1 LWARGPCPAW
11 SRGPSTSPLGVMQR
25 QTPLPLIAV
34 VSLLTSALVPA
45 VLLGA
50 FSERSGDLTH
60 KDLGLV
66 LRLAAFFYPFVVM
79 FAVLF
84 GLPTF
89 LVFRRLQIL
98 KWWTAALAGC
108 AIGVVTIKV
117 VTWGIVGGAYLILY
131 AVIGGAFAL
140 VFWSI
145 WSRATCG
152 RRCTVPNDA

>member
-1 LWARGPCPAW
+1 VCARGARRALLC
-11 SRGPSTSPLGVMQR
+11 GPSTSPLGVMQR

-34 VSLLTSALVPA
+34 VALLTSALVPA
-45 VLLGA
+45 VLLGV
-50 FSERSGDLTH
+50 FSEGSGELTH
-60 KDLGLV
+60 KDLRLV
-66 LRLAAFFYPFVVM
+66 LGRAAFFYPFVVM

-98 KWWTAALAGC
+98 TWWTAVLAGC

-117 VTWGIVGGAYLILY
+117 VTWGMVGGAYLLLY
-131 AVIGGAFAL
+131 AAIGGAFAL

-145 WSRATCG
+145 WSRAACG
-152 RRCTVPNDA
+152 RRYNVPNDA